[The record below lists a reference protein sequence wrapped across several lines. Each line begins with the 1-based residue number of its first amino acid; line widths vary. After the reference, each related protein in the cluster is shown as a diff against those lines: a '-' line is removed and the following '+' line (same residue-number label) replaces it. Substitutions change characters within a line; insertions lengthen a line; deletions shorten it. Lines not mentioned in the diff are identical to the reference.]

1 MVSLTIIQGLLFG
14 EKKRKITDTSFKFLS
29 SKRCRNPDFNTALK
43 VKFYIMIFFSKC
55 GQTSM

>member
-14 EKKRKITDTSFKFLS
+14 EKKRKITDTSFKLLS

-55 GQTSM
+55 